1 MFCSQTYC
9 IFVIL
14 VWEPR
19 DHEHLSINRGSLE
32 SMSPV
37 VKISV
42 LDYQGLTKT
51 VYYPLYM

>member
-1 MFCSQTYC
+1 M
-9 IFVIL
+9 L